1 MATKK
6 LLVTELPEG
15 ATPES
20 VKAAIQRKYDVRVLE
35 VRPVSRNGSI
45 SSLQAVYVPTDDSS
59 DPAVATTFAQLNQN
73 GSNSE

>member
-35 VRPVSRNGSI
+35 VGPVSRKGSI
-45 SSLQAVYVPTDDSS
+45 TSLQAVYVPADDLS
-59 DPAVATTFAQLNQN
+59 DPAAATTFAQLNQN